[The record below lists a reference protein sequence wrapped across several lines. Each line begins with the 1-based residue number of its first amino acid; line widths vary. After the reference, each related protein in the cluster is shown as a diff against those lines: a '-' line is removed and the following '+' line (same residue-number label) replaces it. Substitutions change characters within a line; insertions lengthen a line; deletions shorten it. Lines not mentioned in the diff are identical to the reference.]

1 MPIVM
6 VVLGSKILPHFFI
19 LKEGSILGRFLK
31 PVIKPNKGS
40 LQGALW
46 EVYQAPQRGLYWRSL
61 GSCWELFWVPE

>member
-1 MPIVM
+1 M
-6 VVLGSKILPHFFI
+6 ILPHFFI
-19 LKEGSILGRFLK
+19 LKEGSILARFLK

-61 GSCWELFWVPE
+61 GPCWELFWVPE